1 LTKKEEGKKA
11 IPEKQ
16 PAKVIS
22 LDEYRKGRVERQ
34 VSGKTS
40 NGVKKMG
47 TAGHPT
53 GQSANLSASQSRVSY
68 EVGGE
73 HGSVDDILEKFRM
86 AEYLITIAMS
96 VGDNEEKIGIA
107 EEALKTFPDFTS
119 AYNILAEFK
128 AQDSNERLAYYQK
141 GIEAWERFHEFL
153 EYESSVRNSEPDLAP
168 YFTAMLG
175 AAESLWSLKRF
186 EESLVTYWTILKIE
200 KHDLY
205 GIRFIIIARL
215 LEFDKNEEFNEL
227 ILTIPTEKS
236 SVICWGKVLYYFRL
250 GELEDA
256 VEELATAMKESP
268 RVADYL
274 IGLTT
279 LPFEMPRYD
288 ELNKKSEQAWA
299 ASLLSESWKSTTG
312 ASAWLKKSLP
322 KN

>member
-11 IPEKQ
+11 ISKKQ

-22 LDEYRKGRVERQ
+22 LDEYRKERVERQ
-34 VSGKTS
+34 EPGKIS

-47 TAGHPT
+47 TAGHT
-53 GQSANLSASQSRVSY
+53 TSQSSSFSASQSRVSY
-68 EVGGE
+68 QVGSEQGN
-73 HGSVDDILEKFRM
+73 VDDILEKFRM

-128 AQDSNERLAYYQK
+128 AKDSNARLAYYQK

-153 EYESSVRNSEPDLAP
+153 EYESSVRNSEPDLTP
-168 YFTAMLG
+168 YFTAMMG
-175 AAESLWSLKRF
+175 AADSLWSLKRF
-186 EESLVTYWTILKIE
+186 EESLVTYWTLLKLE
-200 KHDLY
+200 KHDLF

-215 LEFDKNEEFNEL
+215 LEFDKNEEFYEL
-227 ILTIPTEKS
+227 ISTIPTEKS
-236 SVICWGKVLYYFRL
+236 SVISWGKVLYYFRL
-250 GELEDA
+250 GEKENA
-256 VEELATAMKESP
+256 VKELATAMKESP

-274 IGLTT
+274 TGLTT
-279 LPFEMPRYD
+279 LPFEMPRYS
-288 ELNKKSEQAWA
+288 ELNKKSEQVWA
-299 ASLLSESWKSTTG
+299 ASLLSESWKSTAG
-312 ASAWLKKSLP
+312 AMYWLKKSVP